1 MEMSMKKIL
10 LLIAAVICTG
20 QIFAQKV
27 KVTKPLVKQSNSFA
41 IVIDNVT
48 YDKVGDDVRAYRDAL
63 EADGLS
69 TYIIC
74 GAWENPDQVKAQI
87 KKVYAKAKNFE
98 GVVFIGDVPYVMVR
112 NAQHMTTAFKMDEKK
127 FPIDESSV
135 ASDRF
140 YDDLHLEFEF
150 IQKDSLN
157 PNKFWYKLTE
167 TSPQTLNP
175 TFYSGR
181 IFYPPML
188 GGDKY
193 EAIGKY
199 LRKAVE
205 AKKNPDLL
213 DKMVTFAGH
222 GYNGDCLLVWQD
234 EKIAMNE
241 NFPFLG
247 RDHKSLKQLNF
258 RMDKYMKYQLF
269 SELERPGID
278 AFFFN
283 EHGSID
289 KQHIS
294 GSGPEFISGAEQRL
308 EAFRSQVNDE
318 LRWVSK
324 SQREELKK
332 KFMAEYGVNENFF
345 KARIEP
351 RPEVELAKNDPD
363 PIIFSLDDIKAL
375 KPTPRFV
382 MFNACYNG
390 SFHRP
395 GYVAGYYIFGD
406 GRTVVCQGNTVNVLQ
421 DRWTYEMVGLISHG
435 VRIGEYNRMIASLEG
450 HIIGDPTFHFRE
462 QEGSTLRRDAVA
474 KANDQAYWEA
484 LLDAP
489 YADIQSLAL
498 RKLTDMGALESFD
511 ILAHMK
517 RCKFGSTRLECIKL
531 LSRFRDD
538 NYIEAIK
545 TGIYDSYEITR
556 RNAADYAWRS
566 GDTRL
571 SETIIE
577 AFANYPESQRMNYNL
592 QKCMTLFPEKSLREA
607 LDVVKKD
614 FTDLDIDAAVKR
626 VEDMIEYQ
634 QEFKRE
640 NTTTLFDNNASL
652 KARIAASRW
661 MRNHNYHDQIGRMLE
676 LIADKSQELE
686 LRVNVAEMLGWYNKS
701 MFCQQI
707 SDGCKEI
714 LNDKTIEEELRK
726 ELVQTINRVK

>member
-1 MEMSMKKIL
+1 MKKIL

-20 QIFAQKV
+20 QVFAQKV
-27 KVTKPLVKQSNSFA
+27 KVTKPVTKQSNSFA

-48 YDKVGDDVRAYRDAL
+48 YEKVGDDVKAYRDAL
-63 EADGLS
+63 EADGLA

-98 GVVFIGDVPYVMVR
+98 GVVFIGDVPYAMVR
-112 NAQHMTTAFKMDEKK
+112 NAQHMTTAFKMDEKQY
-127 FPIDESSV
+127 PIDESSV

-157 PNKFWYKLTE
+157 PMKFWYKLSE
-167 TSPQTLNP
+167 ECPQTLNP
-175 TFYSGR
+175 NFYSGR

-222 GYNGDCLLVWQD
+222 GYNSDCLLVWQD
-234 EKIAMNE
+234 EKVAMKE

-247 RDHKSLKQLNF
+247 KDLQSAKHFNF
-258 RMDKYMKYQLF
+258 RMDKYMKYELF
-269 SELERPGID
+269 TELERPGID

-294 GSGPEFISGAEQRL
+294 GNSANVVSGTEERISL
-308 EAFRSQVNDE
+308 LRSQVNFE
-318 LRWVSK
+318 LRFVRDK
-324 SQREELKK
+324 AKKEELKK
-332 KFMAEYGVNENFF
+332 QFMKDYGLNEKFFTAKMEQAE
-345 KARIEP
+345 
-351 RPEVELAKNDPD
+351 EVEQAKNDPN

-395 GYVAGYYIFGD
+395 GNVAGYYIFGD

-435 VRIGEYNRMIASLEG
+435 VRIGEYNRMIATLEG
-450 HIIGDPTFHFRE
+450 HIIGDPTFHFKE
-462 QEGSTLRRDAVA
+462 QQGSTLRADAVA
-474 KANDQAYWEA
+474 KSNDAAYWEA

-498 RKLTDMGALESFD
+498 RKLTDMGAIESFD
-511 ILAHMK
+511 ILSHMK

-545 TGIYDSYEITR
+545 TGLYDSYEITR
-556 RNAADYAWRS
+556 RNAADYAWRA
-566 GDTRL
+566 GDARL
-571 SETIIE
+571 AE
-577 AFANYPESQRMNYNL
+577 AIVDVFANYPESQRVNSTL
-592 QKCMTLFPEKSLREA
+592 EKCIRLYPEKSLKDA
-607 LDVVKKD
+607 LAQVKMSLCDLDVEKAAKNLEDVIAKEQKDKKRQ
-614 FTDLDIDAAVKR
+614 AAA
-626 VEDMIEYQ
+626 
-634 QEFKRE
+634 
-640 NTTTLFDNNASL
+640 LFNKNASL
-652 KARIAASRW
+652 KERISASRT
-661 MRNHNYHDQIGRMLE
+661 MRNNTFHEEIGRCFE
-676 LIADKSQELE
+676 LIADKSEDLE
-686 LRVNVAEMLGWYNKS
+686 LRLNVAEMLGWFHKS
-701 MFCQQI
+701 MFCAQI
-707 SDGCKEI
+707 TEGCNQI
-714 LNDKTIEEELRK
+714 LKDKTIEDELRK
-726 ELVQTINRVK
+726 ELIQTINRVK

>member
-640 NTTTLFDNNASL
+640 NTTTLFDNNAGL

-707 SDGCKEI
+707 SDGCKAI
-714 LNDKTIEEELRK
+714 LADSSIEEELRK
-726 ELVQTINRVK
+726 ELIQTINRVK

>member
-1 MEMSMKKIL
+1 MKRFL
-10 LLIAAVICTG
+10 LLIAAIICTA
-20 QIFAQKV
+20 QIFAQKA
-27 KVTKPLVKQSNSFA
+27 KVTKPVTKQSNSFA
-41 IVIDNVT
+41 IVIDNIT
-48 YDKVGDDVRAYRDAL
+48 YEKANNEVLAYRDAL

-69 TYIIC
+69 TYIIS
-74 GAWENPDQVKAQI
+74 GAWENPDQVKEQI
-87 KKVYAKAKNFE
+87 KKVYSKAKNFE

-112 NAQHMTTAFKMDEKK
+112 NAQHMTTAFKMNEKT
-127 FPIDESSV
+127 FDIDQSSV

-140 YDDLHLEFEF
+140 YDDLHLSFEF
-150 IQKDSLN
+150 IQKDSIN
-157 PNKFWYKLTE
+157 PMKFWYKLTE
-167 TSPQTLNP
+167 DSPQTLKPN
-175 TFYSGR
+175 FYSGR

-193 EAIGKY
+193 EAIAKY
-199 LRKAVE
+199 LKKAVD

-222 GYNGDCLLVWQD
+222 GYNGDCMLVWQD

-247 RDHKSLKQLNF
+247 KDHLSEKHLNF
-258 RMDKYMKYQLF
+258 RMDKYMKYYLF
-269 SELERPGID
+269 NELERPDID

-294 GSGPEFISGAEQRL
+294 GSKPETVSSTEERL
-308 EAFRSQVNDE
+308 QYLRSKINGE
-318 LRWVSK
+318 LRWMDANEK
-324 SQREELKK
+324 EEARKNYLSYYGLNE
-332 KFMAEYGVNENFF
+332 KFFDAIVDEE
-345 KARIEP
+345 
-351 RPEVELAKNDPD
+351 PEVEEAKNDPD

-395 GYVAGYYIFGD
+395 GYVSGYYIFGD

-450 HIIGDPTFHFRE
+450 HIIGDPTFHFKE
-462 QEGSTLRRDAVA
+462 QEGSTLRSDAVA
-474 KANDQAYWEA
+474 RANDAEYWKE

-498 RKLTDMGALESFD
+498 RKLTDMGMMDSSDL
-511 ILAHMK
+511 LLHMK
-517 RCKFGSTRLECIKL
+517 QCKFGTTRMECIKL

-538 NYIEAIK
+538 NYIEGIR
-545 TGIYDSYEITR
+545 TGIYDSYELAR

-577 AFANYPESQRMNYNL
+577 AFANYPESQRLNYNL

-607 LDVVKKD
+607 LDKVKKD
-614 FTDLDIDAAVKR
+614 FTDLDIDAAVKK

-634 QEFKRE
+634 QTYKRD
-640 NTTTLFDNNASL
+640 NITTLFDNNASL
-652 KARIAASRW
+652 RDRIASSRW
-661 MRNHNYHDQIGRMLE
+661 MRNHNYHDHIAKMLE
-676 LIADKSQELE
+676 LISDKSQELE
-686 LRVNVAEMLGWYNKS
+686 LRVNVAEMLGWYDKS

-707 SDGCKEI
+707 SDGCKAI
-714 LNDKTIEEELRK
+714 LEDKSIEEELRK
-726 ELVQTINRVK
+726 ELIQTINRVK

>member
-1 MEMSMKKIL
+1 MKRIIL
-10 LLIAAVICTG
+10 LITAIIFTG
-20 QIFAQKV
+20 HLFAQKV
-27 KVTKPLVKQSNSFA
+27 KVTKPVTKQNNSFA

-48 YDKVGDDVRAYRDAL
+48 YDKIGNDVRAYRDAL

-74 GAWENPDQVKAQI
+74 GAWENPDQVRAQI
-87 KKVYAKAKNFE
+87 KKVYEKARNFE
-98 GVVFIGDVPYVMVR
+98 GVVFVGDVPYVMVR

-127 FPIDESSV
+127 FDKDESSV

-140 YDDLHLEFEF
+140 YDDLHLNFEF
-150 IQKDSLN
+150 IQKDTLN
-157 PNKFWYKLTE
+157 PLKFWYKLTE
-167 TSPQTLNP
+167 DSPQTLNP

-181 IFYPPML
+181 IMYPPQM

-193 EAIGKY
+193 EAIAKY

-247 RDHKSLKQLNF
+247 IDHQSARHLNF

-269 SELERPGID
+269 DELEREGVD

-294 GSGPEFISGAEQRL
+294 GGAPEFITSAEERI
-308 EAFRSQVNDE
+308 EAFRSQVNGE
-318 LRWVSK
+318 LRWVPK
-324 SQREELKK
+324 DKRESAKN
-332 KFMAEYGVNENFF
+332 KFMADYGLNEEFF
-345 KARIEP
+345 KAEYDDGV
-351 RPEVELAKNDPD
+351 EVEEAKNDPN
-363 PIIFSLDDIKAL
+363 PIIFSLDDIAKL
-375 KPTPRFV
+375 KPQPRFV

-406 GRTVVCQGNTVNVLQ
+406 GRTVVTQGNTVNVLQ

-450 HIIGDPTFHFRE
+450 HIVGDPTFHFKE
-462 QEGSTLRRDAVA
+462 QEGSTLRSDIVPNAENVE
-474 KANDQAYWEA
+474 YWES
-484 LLDAP
+484 LLEAP

-498 RKLTDMGALESFD
+498 RKLTDLGAIESFD

-517 RCKFGSTRLECIKL
+517 RCEFGSTRLECIKL

-538 NYIEAIK
+538 NYIEAIR

-566 GDTRL
+566 GDVRL
-571 SETIIE
+571 SETIID

-592 QKCMTLFPEKSLREA
+592 QKCMTLFPEASLREA
-607 LDVVKKD
+607 LDKVKKN
-614 FTDLDIDAAVKR
+614 FTDLDMEAAVKR
-626 VEDMIEYQ
+626 VEDMIELQ
-634 QEFKRE
+634 QNYKRE
-640 NTTTLFDNNASL
+640 YTTTLFDNNASL

-676 LIADKSQELE
+676 LIGDKSQELE

-707 SDGCKEI
+707 SDGCKKLLE
-714 LNDKTIEEELRK
+714 DKTIEEELRL

>member
-1 MEMSMKKIL
+1 MRMSMKKIL
-10 LLIAAVICTG
+10 LLIAAIICTG
-20 QIFAQKV
+20 QVFAQKV
-27 KVTKPLVKQSNSFA
+27 KVTKPLTKQSNSFA

-48 YDKVGDDVRAYRDAL
+48 YEKVGDDVRAYRDAL
-63 EADGLS
+63 EADGLA

-127 FPIDESSV
+127 FDIDQSSV

-150 IQKDSLN
+150 LQKDSIN

-199 LRKAVE
+199 LKKAVE

-247 RDHKSLKQLNF
+247 RDHQSLKQLNF

-269 SELERPGID
+269 TELERPGID

-294 GSGPEFISGAEQRL
+294 GSGPEFISTPEERI

-318 LRWVSK
+318 LRWIPK
-324 SQREELKK
+324 AEKERLIK

-345 KARIEP
+345 KAKIDP
-351 RPEVELAKNDPD
+351 KPEVELAKNDPD

-474 KANDQAYWEA
+474 RANDAEYWEA
-484 LLDAP
+484 LLESP

-498 RKLTDMGALESFD
+498 RKLTDLGALESFD

-517 RCKFGSTRLECIKL
+517 RCKFGTTRMECIKL

-538 NYIEAIK
+538 NYIEAIR
-545 TGIYDSYEITR
+545 TGIYDSYELTR

-577 AFANYPESQRMNYNL
+577 AFANYPESQRLNYNL

-614 FTDLDIDAAVKR
+614 FTDLDVDAAVKR

-634 QEFKRE
+634 QEFKRSY
-640 NTTTLFDNNASL
+640 TSTLFDNSASL
-652 KARIAASRW
+652 KERIAASRW
-661 MRNHNYHDQIGRMLE
+661 MRNHTYHDHIGKMLE

-686 LRVNVAEMLGWYNKS
+686 LRVNVAEMLGWYHKS

-707 SDGCKEI
+707 SDGCKAI
-714 LNDKTIEEELRK
+714 LADKEIEEELRK

>member
-1 MEMSMKKIL
+1 MKRIL
-10 LLIAAVICTG
+10 LFIVAIVCTG
-20 QIFAQKV
+20 QIFAQQV
-27 KVTKPLVKQSNSFA
+27 KVTKPVTKLNNSFA

-48 YDKVGDDVRAYRDAL
+48 YEKCGDAVREYRDAL
-63 EADGLS
+63 EADGLA
-69 TYIIC
+69 TYIIA

-135 ASDRF
+135 CSDRF
-140 YDDLHLEFEF
+140 YDDLHLEFEYVE
-150 IQKDSLN
+150 KDSTN
-157 PNKFWYKLTE
+157 SNKFWYKLKE
-167 TSPQTLNP
+167 TSPQHLNP
-175 TFYSGR
+175 SFYSGR

-193 EAIGKY
+193 EAISKY

-247 RDHKSLKQLNF
+247 KDHLSEKHLSF
-258 RMDKYMKYQLF
+258 RMSPYMKYELF
-269 SELERPGID
+269 DEIERPDID

-294 GSGPEFISGAEQRL
+294 GGPEFVHSLEERL
-308 EAFRSQVNDE
+308 AALRSQVEGE
-318 LRWVSK
+318 LAFVPK
-324 SQREELKK
+324 AQREELKK
-332 KFMAEYGVNENFF
+332 KFLADYGLNENFF
-345 KARIEP
+345 TAE
-351 RPEVELAKNDPD
+351 AKDNTPD
-363 PIIFSLDDIKAL
+363 VAEAKGDKNVTIFSLDDIKKL

-395 GYVAGYYIFGD
+395 GYVSGYYIFGD

-450 HIIGDPTFHFRE
+450 HIIGDPTFHFKE
-462 QEGSTLRRDAVA
+462 QEGSTLRQDAVA
-474 KANDQAYWEA
+474 KANDAAYWEA
-484 LLDAP
+484 LLESP

-498 RKLTDMGALESFD
+498 RRLTDMGAIESFD
-511 ILAHMK
+511 ILSHMK
-517 RCKFGSTRLECIKL
+517 RCEFGSTRMECIKL

-545 TGIYDSYEITR
+545 TGMYDSYEITR
-556 RNAADYAWRS
+556 RNAVDYAWRA
-566 GDTRL
+566 GDARL
-571 SETIIE
+571 SEAIMDV
-577 AFANYPESQRMNYNL
+577 FVKYPESQRVNYNIQKAISLYPEAPLKEAL
-592 QKCMTLFPEKSLREA
+592 QKVIPTMTDYNMEKA
-607 LDVVKKD
+607 IKN
-614 FTDLDIDAAVKR
+614 A
-626 VEDMIEYQ
+626 EDMIATQ
-634 QEFKRE
+634 QAAKNRAAK
-640 NTTTLFDNNASL
+640 NLFNKKLPLS
-652 KARIAASRW
+652 ARIAASRG
-661 MRNHNYHDQIGRMLE
+661 MRNYTYHELIPRVLE
-676 LIADKSQELE
+676 LAADKSEDLE
-686 LRVNVAEMLGWYNKS
+686 LRLNVVEMLGWFDRS
-701 MFCQQI
+701 MHCKTI
-707 SDGCKEI
+707 SEGCAKI
-714 LNDKTIEEELRK
+714 LEDKTIEPELRA
-726 ELVQTINRVK
+726 ELIQTINRVK

>member
-607 LDVVKKD
+607 LEVVKKD

-640 NTTTLFDNNASL
+640 NTTTLFDNNAGL

>member
-1 MEMSMKKIL
+1 MKKIL
-10 LLIAAVICTG
+10 LLIAAIICTG

-27 KVTKPLVKQSNSFA
+27 KVTKPLTKQSNSFA

-48 YDKVGDDVRAYRDAL
+48 YEKVGDDVRAYRDAL
-63 EADGLS
+63 EADGLA

-150 IQKDSLN
+150 LQKDSTN
-157 PNKFWYKLTE
+157 SNKFWYKLKE

-247 RDHKSLKQLNF
+247 RDHKSLKQLSF

-269 SELERPGID
+269 TELERPGID

-294 GSGPEFISGAEQRL
+294 GSSPEFITSL
-308 EAFRSQVNDE
+308 EHRIDAFRDYLNDQM
-318 LRWVSK
+318 RWVSR
-324 SQREELKK
+324 SQREELTKQ
-332 KFMAEYGVNENFF
+332 FMAEYGLNENFF
-345 KARIEP
+345 KARMEP
-351 RPEVELAKNDPD
+351 KPEVELAKNDPD

-450 HIIGDPTFHFRE
+450 HIIGDPTFHFKE
-462 QEGSTLRRDAVA
+462 QEGSTLRQDAVA

-545 TGIYDSYEITR
+545 TGIYDGYEIT
-556 RNAADYAWRS
+556 
-566 GDTRL
+566 
-571 SETIIE
+571 
-577 AFANYPESQRMNYNL
+577 
-592 QKCMTLFPEKSLREA
+592 
-607 LDVVKKD
+607 
-614 FTDLDIDAAVKR
+614 
-626 VEDMIEYQ
+626 
-634 QEFKRE
+634 
-640 NTTTLFDNNASL
+640 
-652 KARIAASRW
+652 
-661 MRNHNYHDQIGRMLE
+661 
-676 LIADKSQELE
+676 
-686 LRVNVAEMLGWYNKS
+686 
-701 MFCQQI
+701 
-707 SDGCKEI
+707 
-714 LNDKTIEEELRK
+714 
-726 ELVQTINRVK
+726 

>member
-1 MEMSMKKIL
+1 MKKIL
-10 LLIAAVICTG
+10 LLIVAIICTG

-27 KVTKPLVKQSNSFA
+27 KVTKPLTKQSNSFA

-48 YDKVGDDVRAYRDAL
+48 YEKVGEDVRAYRDAL
-63 EADGLS
+63 EADGLA

-150 IQKDSLN
+150 LQKDSLN
-157 PNKFWYKLTE
+157 ANKFWYKLTE

-213 DKMVTFAGH
+213 DKMMTFAGH

-247 RDHKSLKQLNF
+247 RDHKSLKQLSF

-294 GSGPEFISGAEQRL
+294 GNSPEFITSL
-308 EAFRSQVNDE
+308 EHRIDAFRDYLNDQM
-318 LRWVSK
+318 RWVSR
-324 SQREELKK
+324 SEREALTKQ
-332 KFMAEYGVNENFF
+332 FMAEYGLSEEFF
-345 KARIEP
+345 KARVEP
-351 RPEVELAKNDPD
+351 KPEVELAKNDPD

-450 HIIGDPTFHFRE
+450 HIIGDPTFHFKE
-462 QEGSTLRRDAVA
+462 QEGSTLRQDAVA
-474 KANDQAYWEA
+474 RANDQAYWEA

-556 RNAADYAWRS
+556 RNAADYAWRA

-592 QKCMTLFPEKSLREA
+592 QKCMTLYPEKSLREA
-607 LDVVKKD
+607 LDKVKAD
-614 FTDLDIDAAVKR
+614 FTDLDIEAAVKR
-626 VEDMIEYQ
+626 VEDMIEFQ
-634 QEFKRE
+634 QEFKRSY
-640 NTTTLFDNNASL
+640 TSTLFDNSASL
-652 KARIAASRW
+652 KERIAASRW
-661 MRNHNYHDQIGRMLE
+661 MRNHTYHDQIGKMLE

-686 LRVNVAEMLGWYNKS
+686 LRVNVAEMLGWYHKS
-701 MFCQQI
+701 MFCAQI
-707 SDGCKEI
+707 SEGCKKI
-714 LNDKTIEEELRK
+714 LEDKTIEEELRK

>member
-1 MEMSMKKIL
+1 MKRIIL
-10 LLIAAVICTG
+10 FIAAIVCVG
-20 QIFAQKV
+20 QIFAQQAKI
-27 KVTKPLVKQSNSFA
+27 TKPVKKQSNSFA

-48 YDKVGDDVRAYRDAL
+48 YDKIGDDVRAYRDAL
-63 EADGLS
+63 EADGLA
-69 TYIIC
+69 TYIIS
-74 GAWENPDQVKAQI
+74 GAWENPDQVKEQI

-135 ASDRF
+135 CSDRF
-140 YDDLHLEFEF
+140 YDDLNLKFEYLER
-150 IQKDSLN
+150 DSTN
-157 PNKFWYKLTE
+157 SNKFWYKLTE
-167 TSPQTLNP
+167 DSPQTLNP

-193 EAIGKY
+193 AAIAKY
-199 LRKAVE
+199 LKKAIE
-205 AKKNPDLL
+205 AKQNPELL

-247 RDHKSLKQLNF
+247 KDHQSAKHLNF
-258 RMDKYMKYQLF
+258 RMSPYMKYELF
-269 SELERPGID
+269 DEIERPGID

-294 GSGPEFISGAEQRL
+294 GGGPETVSSTEERL
-308 EAFRSQVNDE
+308 ENLRSQVNTE
-318 LRWVSK
+318 LYFIPK
-324 SQREELKK
+324 AQREEVKK
-332 KFMAEYGVNENFF
+332 KFLADYGLNENFF
-345 KARIEP
+345 T
-351 RPEVELAKNDPD
+351 AKSKGNAPDVAEAKGDKD
-363 PIIFSLDDIKAL
+363 PIIFSLEDIKNL

-395 GYVAGYYIFGD
+395 GYVSGYYIFGE

-450 HIIGDPTFHFRE
+450 HIIGDPTFHYKE
-462 QEGSTLRRDAVA
+462 QEGSTLRQDAVA
-474 KANDQAYWEA
+474 KAKDAAYWEA
-484 LLDAP
+484 LLEAP

-498 RKLTDMGALESFD
+498 RRLTDMGAISPFE
-511 ILAHMK
+511 ILSHMK
-517 RCKFGSTRLECIKL
+517 TCEFGSTRMECIKL

-538 NYIEAIK
+538 NYIEAIR
-545 TGIYDSYEITR
+545 TGMYDSYEITR
-556 RNAADYAWRS
+556 RNAVDYAWRA

-571 SETIIE
+571 SEAIMDV
-577 AFANYPESQRMNYNL
+577 FVKYPESQRVNYNIQKAISLYPEASMKEAL
-592 QKCMTLFPEKSLREA
+592 QKVIPTM
-607 LDVVKKD
+607 
-614 FTDLDIDAAVKR
+614 TDLDMDRAIKNA
-626 VEDMIEYQ
+626 EDMIATQ
-634 QEFKRE
+634 QAAKTRAAK
-640 NTTTLFDNNASL
+640 TLFNKKASL
-652 KARIAASRW
+652 SARIAASRG
-661 MRNHNYHDQIGRMLE
+661 MRNATYHE
-676 LIADKSQELE
+676 LIPDVLKLAADKSEDLE
-686 LRVNVAEMLGWYNKS
+686 LRLNVVEMLGWFSKS
-701 MFCQQI
+701 MHCKTI
-707 SDGCKEI
+707 SDGCAEI
-714 LNDKTIEEELRK
+714 LKDKDIEPELRA
-726 ELVQTINRVK
+726 ELIQTINRVK

>member
-1 MEMSMKKIL
+1 MKKIL

-332 KFMAEYGVNENFF
+332 KFMAEYGLNDNFF
-345 KARIEP
+345 KAQIDP
-351 RPEVELAKNDPD
+351 KPEVELAKNDPD

-640 NTTTLFDNNASL
+640 NTTTLFDNNAGL

-726 ELVQTINRVK
+726 ELIQTINRVK

>member
-1 MEMSMKKIL
+1 MKKIL
-10 LLIAAVICTG
+10 LLIAAIICTG
-20 QIFAQKV
+20 QVFAQKV
-27 KVTKPLVKQSNSFA
+27 RVTKPLTKQSNSFA

-48 YDKVGDDVRAYRDAL
+48 YEKVGDDVRAYRDAL
-63 EADGLS
+63 EADGLA

-135 ASDRF
+135 CSDRF
-140 YDDLHLEFEF
+140 YDDLHLEFEYL
-150 IQKDSLN
+150 QRDTTN

-294 GSGPEFISGAEQRL
+294 GSGPEFITSL
-308 EAFRSQVNDE
+308 EHRISAFRDYLNDQM
-318 LRWVSK
+318 RWVSR
-324 SQREELKK
+324 SEREALTKQ
-332 KFMAEYGVNENFF
+332 FMAEYGLSEEFF
-345 KARIEP
+345 KARVEP
-351 RPEVELAKNDPD
+351 QPEVELAKNDPD

-375 KPTPRFV
+375 KPSPRFV

-395 GYVAGYYIFGD
+395 GYVSGYYIFGE

-435 VRIGEYNRMIASLEG
+435 VRVGEYNRMIASLEG
-450 HIIGDPTFHFRE
+450 HIIGDPTFHFKE
-462 QEGSTLRRDAVA
+462 QEGSTLRQDAVA
-474 KANDQAYWEA
+474 RANDQAYWEA

-498 RKLTDMGALESFD
+498 RKLTDMGAMESFD

-556 RNAADYAWRS
+556 RNAADYAWRA

-592 QKCMTLFPEKSLREA
+592 QKCMTLYPEKSLREA
-607 LDVVKKD
+607 LDKVKVN
-614 FTDLDIDAAVKR
+614 FTDLDVDAAVKN

-634 QEFKRE
+634 QEFKKTYTE
-640 NTTTLFDNNASL
+640 VLFDKTSSL
-652 KARIAASRW
+652 KDRIAASRW
-661 MRNHNYHDQIGRMLE
+661 MRNHNYHDQISKFFE
-676 LIADKSQELE
+676 IIADKSEDLE
-686 LRVNVAEMLGWYNKS
+686 IRLNVAEMLGWYHKS
-701 MFCQQI
+701 MFCKQI
-707 SDGCKEI
+707 TDGCNEI
-714 LNDKTIEEELRK
+714 LKDKTIEEELRK
-726 ELVQTINRVK
+726 ELIQTINRVK